1 MKSNKRIITNSV
13 NMVLALSIRKILT
26 FTYVTLIAKYSE
38 LYITG
43 LFFYLMSILTVLG
56 LVMDLGL
63 SPLFIRESSKNID
76 SIKKYLGA
84 TIGIKIILCPL
95 GVISAL
101 YIVWLTNYP
110 AITKQLLY
118 MIIFMMVLDS
128 FSMTFFGCFRAK
140 QRLE

>member
-76 SIKKYLGA
+76 SIKK
-84 TIGIKIILCPL
+84 
-95 GVISAL
+95 
-101 YIVWLTNYP
+101 
-110 AITKQLLY
+110 
-118 MIIFMMVLDS
+118 
-128 FSMTFFGCFRAK
+128 
-140 QRLE
+140 